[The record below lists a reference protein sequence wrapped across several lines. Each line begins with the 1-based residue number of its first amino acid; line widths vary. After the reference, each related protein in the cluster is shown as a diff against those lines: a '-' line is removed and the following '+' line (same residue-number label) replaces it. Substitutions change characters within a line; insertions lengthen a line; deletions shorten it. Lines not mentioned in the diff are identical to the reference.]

1 MTVEEAVSFSEF
13 LHESTLL
20 LSQQP
25 RDVRG
30 TLVRQED
37 RALAKT
43 LYNLVDEHEQVCRRL
58 LSHD

>member
-25 RDVRG
+25 RDVHG
-30 TLVRQED
+30 TLVRKED

-43 LYNLVDEHEQVCRRL
+43 LYNLVDEHEKTCRRL